1 MSLLGHSSRNSN
13 SCVNPQPAP
22 RTDPTVITLLLSL
35 FSVSSLPLFTPHQR
49 KSQKSPTVNPVSN
62 KLLCH
67 CRFTRTRKTQFY
79 KNQLAATHVKY
90 QTNAAQQTDT
100 YKCTRTTALWLDA
113 STSQSIAVY
122 IHVGSDSRMSAN
134 WKLSVWHVR
143 LHWIRTIFPSLR
155 HYLYR
160 GVERIDE
167 KLPHMVRKHL
177 RSWWQASDF
186 GRTGRMWFKI
196 KQEIIIGL

>member
-113 STSQSIAVY
+113 PASRLQFTSMSVQT
-122 IHVGSDSRMSAN
+122 HVCQQIGSYQCNMYDCTDKEPFS
-134 WKLSVWHVR
+134 
-143 LHWIRTIFPSLR
+143 LHLDTIFT
-155 HYLYR
+155 
-160 GVERIDE
+160 EE
-167 KLPHMVRKHL
+167 
-177 RSWWQASDF
+177 
-186 GRTGRMWFKI
+186 
-196 KQEIIIGL
+196 